1 MFFSM
6 YMFQANPALILAYQ
20 VYLALHS
27 EGSWLEYYLLVHC
40 GLSKLK
46 QVSVSLTL

>member
-1 MFFSM
+1 MFFFM
-6 YMFQANPALILAYQ
+6 YMFQAHPALILVYL

-46 QVSVSLTL
+46 QVCV